1 MLRIVSMNDVR
12 DSTEKALLPRLLEL
26 DSEHSKSRSA
36 DCTTKSFLS
45 ASTAQEISPDA
56 ADFTL
61 RLEVFMHQRYR

>member
-36 DCTTKSFLS
+36 DCTTKSFL
-45 ASTAQEISPDA
+45 TAQEISPDA

-61 RLEVFMHQRYR
+61 RLEVFMHRYR